1 MAKPLAGDV
10 DVAIGQT
17 DSPDVELGP
26 YTLVGIVL
34 PAEFD
39 GAALTFLVSIDR
51 TNFFPLCDPATGNAR
66 SVTAAA
72 SKAFDIDPKWFLGFN
87 AMRFKCGTA
96 QATTVTKIRYTRARI
111 E

>member
-1 MAKPLAGDV
+1 MAKPVAGSV

-17 DSPDVELGP
+17 DSPDVDLGP
-26 YTLVGIVL
+26 YTIIAVAL
-34 PAEFD
+34 PSTFD
-39 GAALTFLVSIDR
+39 GTALTFLVSIDR

-66 SVTAAA
+66 TVTAAA
-72 SKAFDIDPKWFLGFN
+72 SKAYDIDPKWFLGFN

-96 QATTVTKIRYTRARI
+96 QATTVTTIAFTKARI